1 MPVNLWKTGAF
12 NVPKVELRI
21 EIENCPM
28 MRTARDVKTV
38 KDLQR
43 LFRDASQ
50 SLAKAAR
57 VFSEVTTAKV
67 KRLSVK

>member
-1 MPVNLWKTGAF
+1 MWKIRGVFMPKI
-12 NVPKVELRI
+12 ELRI
-21 EIENCPM
+21 EIENCPL
-28 MRTARDVKTV
+28 MRTTRDVKTV

-67 KRLSVK
+67 KRLSVGGK